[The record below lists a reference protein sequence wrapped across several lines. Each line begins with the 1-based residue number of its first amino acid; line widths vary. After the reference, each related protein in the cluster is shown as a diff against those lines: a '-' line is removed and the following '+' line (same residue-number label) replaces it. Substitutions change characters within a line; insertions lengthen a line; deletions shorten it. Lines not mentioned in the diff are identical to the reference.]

1 MGIKV
6 SVTLI
11 VKNKIRILNSW
22 SAIEEI
28 VTQLSTFETAYKTD
42 AIHQQLKIMS
52 SNSVGTKLYFPDVIV
67 RAFSYFSTWRSLN
80 NRMRSYFQFPSIELL
95 LV

>member
-6 SVTLI
+6 SVPLI

-28 VTQLSTFETAYKTD
+28 VTQLSTFETAHKTD
-42 AIHQQLKIMS
+42 VIHQQLKIMS
-52 SNSVGTKLYFPDVIV
+52 SYSVGMQLYSPDVIV
-67 RAFSYFSTWRSLN
+67 RAFSYLQLRDHF
-80 NRMRSYFQFPSIELL
+80 II
-95 LV
+95 